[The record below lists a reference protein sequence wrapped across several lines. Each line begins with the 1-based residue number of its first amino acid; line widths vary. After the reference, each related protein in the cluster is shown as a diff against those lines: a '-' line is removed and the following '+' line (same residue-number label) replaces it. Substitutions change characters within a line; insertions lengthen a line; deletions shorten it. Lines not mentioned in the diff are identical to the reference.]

1 MKIHTDEVK
10 ARAANV
16 APAFVVVANKTA
28 GALPGV
34 PRIMIHPANGIDT
47 VERLSGPAGHQ
58 HPRYTIHAVDISY
71 NNVAGLLED
80 LKAQFIDPHGRALP
94 FDIPGWLIQDVKWS
108 EPQPVQVDTDTSSPQ
123 LLYGVAELSF
133 DADPV

>member
-10 ARAANV
+10 ARAATV
-16 APAFVVVANKTA
+16 APAFVVVANKT
-28 GALPGV
+28 GGTLPGV

-47 VERLSGPAGHQ
+47 VERLAGPAGHQ

-71 NNVAGLLED
+71 NNVAGLMEE
-80 LKAQFIDPHGRALP
+80 LKAQFIDSQGRALP
-94 FDIPGWLIQDVKWS
+94 FDIPGWLVQDVKWA